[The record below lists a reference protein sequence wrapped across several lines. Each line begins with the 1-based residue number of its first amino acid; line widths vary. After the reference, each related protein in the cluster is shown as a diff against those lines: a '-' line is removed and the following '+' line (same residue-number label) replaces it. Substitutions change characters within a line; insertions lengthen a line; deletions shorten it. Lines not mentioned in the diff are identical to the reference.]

1 METAPCPV
9 ISYSSAMDVQS
20 CSSSTG
26 DWKDRKCQEAKSAE
40 AITDL
45 LLVALQEENYRL
57 RIRALQGMR
66 HGKLRRLTRE
76 ALQDVRLRR
85 LRSQVLQHA
94 AEFAFCIRPLSTP
107 HSMMK
112 AVFTSWLKLA
122 SGVQILRCMQQELE
136 SHRQGHVQSRSE
148 AKTEPELQAKF
159 PSSGQSSQPA
169 RWCPCG

>member
-1 METAPCPV
+1 M
-9 ISYSSAMDVQS
+9 
-20 CSSSTG
+20 G
-26 DWKDRKCQEAKSAE
+26 DWKELMKCQEAASAE

-66 HGKLRRLTRE
+66 HGNLRRLTRE
-76 ALQDVRLRR
+76 ALQAWREDVRLRR

-94 AEFAFCIRPLSTP
+94 AEFAFCIRPRSTP

-136 SHRQGHVQSRSE
+136 SHRQAHVQSSSQ
-148 AKTEPELQAKF
+148 AKPEPEAKF
-159 PSSGQSSQPA
+159 PSSSGQSSEQPA